1 MSKTRKTK
9 NPHIGSSLDAFLKE
23 EGIYEDV
30 QTTAIKRVLASQLE
44 QAMKARN
51 LTKLEMARRMR
62 TSRVQLDR
70 LLDPDNDSVTLATLR
85 RAAAAVGREVRLE
98 LV

>member
-9 NPHIGSSLDAFLKE
+9 NPHIGSSFDAFLKE

-30 QTTAIKRVLASQLE
+30 QATAIKRVLASQLE
-44 QAMKARN
+44 EAMKTRK
-51 LTKLEMARRMR
+51 LTKVEMARRMR

-85 RAAAAVGREVRLE
+85 RAAAVVGREVRLE
-98 LV
+98 LI